1 MMFTKFTETGYNLAS
16 SRDFPIII
24 WEVLEDGHE
33 MWQKHATNSNHSIT
47 RKIKKSRVDMGV
59 KNVHWQN
66 YKSILN
72 T

>member
-1 MMFTKFTETGYNLAS
+1 MMFTKFTETGCNVAS

-33 MWQKHATNSNHSIT
+33 MWQNHVANSNHSIT
-47 RKIKKSRVDMGV
+47 RKIKKSREDMGV
-59 KNVHWQN
+59 KNVYWQN
-66 YKSILN
+66 YKNIRE